1 MTFGKRLRRLRKEK
15 GLTQKELGAKIGV
28 GRTTI
33 SEYES
38 GKIVPRQDGL
48 IKLAEELNVT
58 VDYLTCNHEIREIID
73 TLRIEPKPDRNYNV
87 NIGQQIARIIRT
99 LDIPNYNCYFGN
111 TRLSNKQKE
120 ILKNQLKN
128 VLDLMFVVK
137 DE

>member
-1 MTFGKRLRRLRKEK
+1 MTFAKRLRALRKEK
-15 GLTQKELGAKIGV
+15 GLTQKELGEKIGV

-73 TLRIEPKPDRNYNV
+73 TLRIEQKPDRNYNV
-87 NIGQQIARIIRT
+87 NIGQQIARTIRI
-99 LDIPNYNCYFGN
+99 LDAPKYDCYIGN
-111 TRLSNKQKE
+111 TRLSDKQKE
-120 ILKNQLKN
+120 VLKSQLKN
-128 VLDLMFVVK
+128 VLDLMFMIT

>member
-1 MTFGKRLRRLRKEK
+1 MTFGKRLRTLRKEK

-48 IKLAEELNVT
+48 VKLAEILDVT
-58 VDYLTCNHEIREIID
+58 VDYLTCNHEIREIIS
-73 TLRIEPKPDRNYNV
+73 TLRIEQKPDRNYNV
-87 NIGQQIARIIRT
+87 NIGQQIARTIRI
-99 LDIPNYNCYFGN
+99 LDAPNYNCYFGN
-111 TRLSNKQKE
+111 TRLSDKDKE
-120 ILKNQLKN
+120 ILKSQLKN
-128 VLDLMFVVK
+128 VFDLMFIIT